1 MESFTKSQLQ
11 FINDI
16 KKELG
21 LEYVWRFFEI
31 KRIESEIGHMPSID
45 ELTANGGE
53 STRGTWCLAVGGLSE
68 AGFLT
73 KKSRV
78 ETVEDMLWKSEF
90 LDLLWSIVK
99 PHMNDNGFASI
110 DNKGRAETAV
120 KTACDTKAKSCE
132 DKADIIEECLDKT
145 FKKIQHIWESQF
157 NTEQIN
163 SI

>member
-1 MESFTKSQLQ
+1 METFTKSQLN

-53 STRGTWCLAVGGLSE
+53 STRGTWCLAVGGLTE

-73 KKSRV
+73 KKTRV
-78 ETVEDMLWKSEF
+78 QTVEDLLFESNLMDTLWKC
-90 LDLLWSIVK
+90 VK
-99 PHMNDNGFASI
+99 PFTNEDGFSSI
-110 DNKGRAETAV
+110 DNKSRAQSSVHTFCEA
-120 KTACDTKAKSCE
+120 KAKATPDKQDIISSCE
-132 DKADIIEECLDKT
+132 EKTLKNIEEL
-145 FKKIQHIWESQF
+145 WNSQF
-157 NTEQIN
+157 QTE
-163 SI
+163 

>member
-1 MESFTKSQLQ
+1 MTNFTKEQLN

-110 DNKGRAETAV
+110 DNKGRAENAV
-120 KTACDTKAKSCE
+120 KMACDTKAKNCE
-132 DKADIIEECLDKT
+132 DKADIIEECLDST
-145 FKKIQHIWESQF
+145 FKKIQHIWDAQF

-163 SI
+163 PI

>member
-1 MESFTKSQLQ
+1 MTNFTKEQLDL
-11 FINDI
+11 INTI
-16 KKELG
+16 KKTFNLQVAWHYLEYLRIENELG
-21 LEYVWRFFEI
+21 
-31 KRIESEIGHMPSID
+31 HTPSIE
-45 ELTANGGE
+45 ELVSNAGETTAG
-53 STRGTWCLAVGGLSE
+53 SWCIAVGSLKE
-68 AGFLT
+68 AVFIT

-110 DNKGRAETAV
+110 DNKGRAENAV
-120 KTACDTKAKSCE
+120 KMACDTKAKNCE

-145 FKKIQHIWESQF
+145 FKKIQHIWDSQF
-157 NTEQIN
+157 NTEQVN

>member
-1 MESFTKSQLQ
+1 METFTKSQLD

-16 KKELG
+16 KKTLGSGFVWKFLEYLRIENELG
-21 LEYVWRFFEI
+21 
-31 KRIESEIGHMPSID
+31 HTPSIE
-45 ELTANGGE
+45 ELVSNAGETTAG
-53 STRGTWCLAVGGLSE
+53 SWCIAVGSLKE
-68 AGFLT
+68 AGFIT

-110 DNKGRAETAV
+110 DNKGRAENAV
-120 KTACDTKAKSCE
+120 KMACDTKAKNCE

-145 FKKIQHIWESQF
+145 FKKIQHIWDSQF

>member
-1 MESFTKSQLQ
+1 METFTTEQLNL
-11 FINDI
+11 INDI
-16 KKELG
+16 KKTLGSEFIWKYLEILRIERELG
-21 LEYVWRFFEI
+21 HF
-31 KRIESEIGHMPSID
+31 PSIQ
-45 ELTANGGE
+45 ELVTNGGE
-53 STRGTWCLAVGGLSE
+53 TTYGSWCIAVGSLKE
-68 AGFLT
+68 AGFIT

-99 PHMNDNGFASI
+99 PHMNNEGFASI
-110 DNKGRAETAV
+110 DNKGRAENAV
-120 KTACDTKAKSCE
+120 KMACDTKAKNCE

-145 FKKIQHIWESQF
+145 FKKIQHIWDAQF

>member
-1 MESFTKSQLQ
+1 MTNFTTEQLNL
-11 FINDI
+11 INDI
-16 KKELG
+16 KKTLGSEFVWKFLEILRIERELG
-21 LEYVWRFFEI
+21 HF
-31 KRIESEIGHMPSID
+31 PSIQ
-45 ELTANGGE
+45 ELVTNGGE
-53 STRGTWCLAVGGLSE
+53 TTAGSWCIAVGSLKE
-68 AGFLT
+68 AGFIT

-110 DNKGRAETAV
+110 DNKGRAENAV
-120 KTACDTKAKSCE
+120 KMACDTKAKSCE

-145 FKKIQHIWESQF
+145 FKKIQHIWDAQF

>member
-1 MESFTKSQLQ
+1 MWYE
-11 FINDI
+11 
-16 KKELG
+16 ELC
-21 LEYVWRFFEI
+21 
-31 KRIESEIGHMPSID
+31 
-45 ELTANGGE
+45 ANGGE
-53 STRGTWCLAVGGLSE
+53 TASGTWALSIGGLKE
-68 AGFLT
+68 FGFIGQ
-73 KKSRV
+73 KSRV

-120 KTACDTKAKSCE
+120 KMACDTKAKNCE

-145 FKKIQHIWESQF
+145 FKKIQHIWDAQF

-163 SI
+163 PI

>member
-68 AGFLT
+68 AGFIT

-120 KTACDTKAKSCE
+120 KMACDTKAKNCE

-145 FKKIQHIWESQF
+145 FKKIQHIWDSQF

>member
-1 MESFTKSQLQ
+1 MTNFTKEQLDL
-11 FINDI
+11 INTI
-16 KKELG
+16 KKTFNLNVVWHFLEYLRIEREIGHAPSIEELVSNAGETTAGTWALSIGGLKELG
-21 LEYVWRFFEI
+21 F
-31 KRIESEIGHMPSID
+31 IGQ
-45 ELTANGGE
+45 
-53 STRGTWCLAVGGLSE
+53 
-68 AGFLT
+68 
-73 KKSRV
+73 KSRV

-110 DNKGRAETAV
+110 DNKGRAENAV
-120 KTACDTKAKSCE
+120 KMACDTKAKNCE

-145 FKKIQHIWESQF
+145 FKKIQHIWDAQF